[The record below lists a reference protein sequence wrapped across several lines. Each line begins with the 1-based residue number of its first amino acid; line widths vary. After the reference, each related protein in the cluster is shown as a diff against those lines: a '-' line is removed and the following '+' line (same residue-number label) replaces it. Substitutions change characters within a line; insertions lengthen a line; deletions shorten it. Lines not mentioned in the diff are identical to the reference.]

1 MLLNFW
7 PARKT
12 AAECLMKF
20 DPHHL
25 AVAAKLRRQAR
36 LRRFLAVMLLLFLA
50 VVIAVTYVIE
60 KGLL

>member
-1 MLLNFW
+1 LVG
-7 PARKT
+7 AEDGS
-12 AAECLMKF
+12 ECLMKF

-25 AVAAKLRRQAR
+25 AVAAELRRQAS

-50 VVIAVTYVIE
+50 VVIAVTYIIE

>member
-1 MLLNFW
+1 
-7 PARKT
+7 
-12 AAECLMKF
+12 MKF

-25 AVAAKLRRQAR
+25 AVAAELRRQAS

-50 VVIAVTYVIE
+50 VVIAVTYIIE

>member
-1 MLLNFW
+1 
-7 PARKT
+7 
-12 AAECLMKF
+12 MKF

-25 AVAAKLRRQAR
+25 AVAAELRRQAR